1 MPFHLYSNILSENDK
16 ITVMLDHLHYMQQM
30 NGDDSFFGLAANSIS
45 QLKLPVS
52 EIKDK
57 LTTLKGIGKFTK
69 KIILEIIETG
79 TSKYFQN
86 KMKT

>member
-1 MPFHLYSNILSENDK
+1 MNDK
-16 ITVMLDHLHYMQQM
+16 ITVMLDRLQYIHQI
-30 NGDDSFFGLAANSIS
+30 NREGSFFGLAANSIS
-45 QLKLPVS
+45 QLKTPVS

-57 LTTLKGIGKFTK
+57 LTTLKGIGNFTK

-79 TSKYFQN
+79 TCKYFEN